1 MKKISIWA
9 SQHKWASRILI
20 VTMYVLLNM
29 VGWFLANLLPQF
41 SDNFASILLW
51 SFSLLTFYIFL
62 IYPSFKRN
70 YFRRKMCDL
79 VLITCTL
86 GFVIVICN
94 NGNVIPRNNV
104 YGASIEG
111 RDTNSLKNHPLY
123 VNFKSKLE
131 GLDKSK
137 LTKREKRRIMK
148 TQIKAI
154 MHEKGMSAA
163 DRALM
168 IFLCVIL
175 GIALLFGVALLSCAI
190 GCGGSEALAVV
201 VGLLGIVGVIF
212 FVAWLAKKIVPARKY
227 N

>member
-1 MKKISIWA
+1 M
-9 SQHKWASRILI
+9 LI
-20 VTMYVLLNM
+20 VSMYIALNLIGWLL
-29 VGWFLANLLPQF
+29 GNLLPQF
-41 SDNFASILLW
+41 DDTLANFLLW
-51 SFSLLTFYIFL
+51 TLSVFTFYIF
-62 IYPSFKRN
+62 IVYPSFKRN
-70 YFRRKMCDL
+70 YFYRKICDL
-79 VLITCTL
+79 ALITCTL

-111 RDTNSLKNHPLY
+111 RDTNSLKSHPLY

-137 LTKREKRRIMK
+137 LSKKEKRRIMK

-154 MHEKGMSAA
+154 MHEKSLSAA

-168 IFLCVIL
+168 IFLCVLL
-175 GIALLFGVALLSCAI
+175 GLALLFGVAVLSCAI

-201 VGLLGIVGVIF
+201 VALLGIVGVIL
-212 FVAWLAKKIVPARKY
+212 FVSWLARKIVPARKY